1 MHPFRLLLLPV
12 AFATASCNW
21 LSLARHSLTYRELRR
36 GETGN
41 LAAHDSLVYATV
53 ADDGVI
59 IVDARSGTRLATIA
73 PPPGSESIDDV
84 AVADGLLFAL
94 DARPPGHVSVYS
106 LEHPLRPQLVSPP
119 RPVPVGPFSG
129 ISAAAGIC
137 IVSGGTSDLT
147 VWRYDRAGLSAAPV
161 ATADLGRGQPDVLL
175 APDGRLALVSTH
187 HWGPYFGLD
196 VVALDAGGQPGPPA
210 ELEIAGAG
218 FTAGGARP
226 ANFPIEAAVL
236 GRDTVL
242 VAHAGGVAFVD
253 VRTPDHPVLRATI
266 DLGGPAVN
274 VDARGNTVLVAVAGE
289 APALVLLEVAGGRA
303 ALARRIPL
311 PSGTLPG
318 GVALTATHAAVAL
331 AARGVQT
338 FER

>member
-1 MHPFRLLLLPV
+1 MHPFRFFFLLV
-12 AFATASCNW
+12 ALATASCNW

-36 GETGN
+36 GDTGN
-41 LAAHDSLVYATV
+41 LAAHDSLLYATV
-53 ADDGVI
+53 ADDGFT
-59 IVDARSGTRLATIA
+59 IVVARSGRRLVTIT
-73 PPPGSESIDDV
+73 PPPGSESVDDL

-106 LEHPLRPQLVSPP
+106 LEHPVQPQLVSPP

-137 IVSGGTSDLT
+137 IVSGGTSELT
-147 VWRYDRAGLSAAPV
+147 VWRYDRTGLSAEPV
-161 ATADLGRGQPDVLL
+161 ATADLGRGQPDVLV
-175 APDGRLALVSTH
+175 APDGRRAYVSTH
-187 HWGPYFGLD
+187 YWGPYFGMD
-196 VVALDAGGQPGPPA
+196 VVVLDAHGQPGAPA
-210 ELEIAGAG
+210 ELAIDGAG
-218 FTAGGARP
+218 FTTGGAKP
-226 ANFPIEAAVL
+226 ANFPIESAVL

-242 VAHAGGVAFVD
+242 VAHAAGVAVVD
-253 VRTPDHPVLRATI
+253 VSIPDHPVLRTTI

-274 VDARGNTVLVAVAGE
+274 VDARGSTVAVAVGGE
-289 APALVLLEVAGGRA
+289 APAVVLLEVAGGRA
-303 ALARRIPL
+303 ALARRFAL

-318 GVALTATHAAVAL
+318 GVALTATHASVAL